1 MVVQRDSRQWCGRA
15 VAVAVLCGSVAA
27 GAAATAGRQT
37 NDLPRQQLPPI
48 LNESLAG
55 RDSFDRYCAACH
67 GATARGDGPVGPQL
81 KTRPPDLTQL
91 ARRNGGTFPA
101 SRVSAYVSGTGRA
114 LPTHGPAEMPVWG
127 PTFRAFEKDIRAQE
141 RIKNLVLYLASIQ
154 APSSAPGSDGAR
166 LFQEHCSGCHGS
178 GGTGAAPAG
187 LRRQPPDL
195 TQFTARN
202 GGVFPSERVARII
215 DGRDV
220 ASHGD
225 REMPVWGFAFRAT
238 RDGLT
243 QEQVAARIAA
253 IVKYLEAIQRRN
265 G

>member
-1 MVVQRDSRQWCGRA
+1 MQMTIRPWGGVFGL
-15 VAVAVLCGSVAA
+15 VLFAASGVA
-27 GAAATAGRQT
+27 GATGSTGRQV

-48 LNESLAG
+48 LSESLAG

-67 GATARGDGPVGPQL
+67 GTSAKGNGPVAPQL
-81 KTRPPDLTQL
+81 KTPPPDLTQL

-101 SRVSAYVSGTGRA
+101 NRITAYVSGTDRT

-127 PTFRAFEKDIRAQE
+127 PMFRAFEKDIRAKE

-154 APSSAPGSDGAR
+154 VPSSGPGTEGAR
-166 LFQEHCSGCHGS
+166 LFQQHCAACHGAK
-178 GGTGAAPAG
+178 GTGAPATA
-187 LRRQPPDL
+187 LRRSPPDL
-195 TQFTARN
+195 TLFTSRN

-220 ASHGD
+220 PSHGD
-225 REMPVWGFAFRAT
+225 REMPVWGFAFRST

-253 IVKYLEAIQRRN
+253 IVAYLEAIQRRN
-265 G
+265 S

>member
-1 MVVQRDSRQWCGRA
+1 VVVTLLA
-15 VAVAVLCGSVAA
+15 GSGAA
-27 GAAATAGRQT
+27 GATATADRQR
-37 NDLPRQQLPPI
+37 NDQPRHQLPPI

-55 RDSFDRYCAACH
+55 IDSFDRYCAACH
-67 GATARGDGPVGPQL
+67 GTKARGDGPVAPQL

-91 ARRNGGTFPA
+91 ARRNGGAFPA
-101 SRVSAYVSGTGRA
+101 TKLTDYISGTGRT

-127 PTFRAFEKDIRAQE
+127 PTFRAFEKDVRAKE

-154 APSSAPGSDGAR
+154 APSSAPGSAGAR
-166 LFQEHCSGCHGS
+166 LFQEHCAGCHGP
-178 GGTGAAPAG
+178 GGTGGAPSAA
-187 LRRQPPDL
+187 LRRPPADL

-215 DGRDV
+215 DGREV

-238 RDGLT
+238 RDGLS

-253 IVKYLEAIQRRN
+253 IVAYLEAIQRRN

>member
-1 MVVQRDSRQWCGRA
+1 MAVLRDTRHWYGRA
-15 VAVAVLCGSVAA
+15 MVVAVLTGSAAAVAA
-27 GAAATAGRQT
+27 TTAPQT
-37 NDLPRQQLPPI
+37 NDVPRQPPPPI

-55 RDSFDRYCAACH
+55 RDSFDLYCAACH
-67 GATARGDGPVGPQL
+67 GTTAHGDGPVAAQL

-101 SRVSAYVSGTGRA
+101 SRVSGYVSGTGRA

-127 PTFRAFEKDIRAQE
+127 PIFRAFEKDVRAQE

-154 APSSAPGSDGAR
+154 APTSAPNTEGAR
-166 LFQEHCSGCHGS
+166 LFQEHCAACHGS

-187 LRRQPPDL
+187 LRKQPPDL

>member
-1 MVVQRDSRQWCGRA
+1 MLHIKTGGWWGRA
-15 VAVAVLCGSVAA
+15 VVVTFLAGSGA
-27 GAAATAGRQT
+27 AAATATADRQR
-37 NDLPRQQLPPI
+37 NDLPRHQLPPI

-55 RDSFDRYCAACH
+55 IDSFDRYCAACH
-67 GATARGDGPVGPQL
+67 GTKARGDGPVAKQL

-91 ARRNGGTFPA
+91 ARRHGGAFPA
-101 SRVSAYVSGTGRA
+101 SQVTAYISGTGRT

-127 PTFRAFEKDIRAQE
+127 PVFRALEKDIRAKE

-154 APSSAPGSDGAR
+154 APSPAPGSEGAR
-166 LFQEHCSGCHGS
+166 LFQEHCAGCHGP
-178 GGTGAAPAG
+178 GGTGGAPSSS
-187 LRRQPPDL
+187 LRRPPADL

-215 DGRDV
+215 DGRDIV
-220 ASHGD
+220 AHGD

-238 RDGLT
+238 RDGLS
-243 QEQVAARIAA
+243 QDQVAARIAA
-253 IVKYLEAIQRRN
+253 IVAYLEAIQRRN

>member
-1 MVVQRDSRQWCGRA
+1 V
-15 VAVAVLCGSVAA
+15 
-27 GAAATAGRQT
+27 AGRE
-37 NDLPRQQLPPI
+37 P
-48 LNESLAG
+48 
-55 RDSFDRYCAACH
+55 FDGYCAACQ
-67 GATARGDGPVGPQL
+67 GAKARGDGPVAPQL

-91 ARRNGGTFPA
+91 QRRNGGAFPA
-101 SRVSAYVSGTGRA
+101 SRITAYIDGTGRT

-127 PTFRAFEKDIRAQE
+127 PTFRAFEKDIRTRE

-166 LFQEHCSGCHGS
+166 LFQQHCAGCHGP
-178 GGTGAAPAG
+178 GGTGGAPVG

-195 TQFTARN
+195 TLFTARN

-243 QEQVAARIAA
+243 QDQVATRIAA
-253 IVKYLEAIQRRN
+253 IVAYLEAIQRRN

>member
-1 MVVQRDSRQWCGRA
+1 VLHIEPRGWWGCAA
-15 VAVAVLCGSVAA
+15 VATLLACSGAA
-27 GAAATAGRQT
+27 GATVPAERQR
-37 NDLPRQQLPPI
+37 NDLPRQQVPPI

-55 RDSFDRYCAACH
+55 IDSFDRYCAACH
-67 GATARGDGPVGPQL
+67 GTKARGDGPVAPQL

-91 ARRNGGTFPA
+91 ARRNGGAFPA
-101 SRVSAYVSGTGRA
+101 TQVTAYISGTGRT

-154 APSSAPGSDGAR
+154 APSSAGSEGAR
-166 LFQEHCSGCHGS
+166 LFQEHCVGCHGP
-178 GGTGAAPAG
+178 GGTGGAPSAT
-187 LRRQPPDL
+187 LRRPPADL
-195 TQFTARN
+195 TPFTARN

-220 ASHGD
+220 ASHGG

-238 RDGLT
+238 RDGLS

-253 IVKYLEAIQRRN
+253 IVAYLETIQRRN

>member
-1 MVVQRDSRQWCGRA
+1 MVQREIRRWCGH
-15 VAVAVLCGSVAA
+15 VVTVAVLTGAIAA
-27 GAAATAGRQT
+27 VAAATTGRQT

-67 GATARGDGPVGPQL
+67 GTTARGDGPVGPQL

-154 APSSAPGSDGAR
+154 APSSAPGSEGAR
-166 LFQEHCSGCHGS
+166 LFQEHCAGCHGT

-202 GGVFPSERVARII
+202 GGVFPGERVARII

-243 QEQVAARIAA
+243 QDQVAARIAA
-253 IVKYLEAIQRRN
+253 IVVYLEAIQRRN

>member
-1 MVVQRDSRQWCGRA
+1 VAQLDTRWWRQTAGA
-15 VAVAVLCGSVAA
+15 AVLVTGAGIAAA
-27 GAAATAGRQT
+27 GAVLERQT
-37 NDLPRQQLPPI
+37 NDTPRVQAPSI
-48 LNESLAG
+48 LTDSLAG

-67 GATARGDGPVGPQL
+67 GTKARGDGPVALQL
-81 KTRPPDLTQL
+81 KTRPPDLTSL
-91 ARRNGGTFPA
+91 LRRNGGSFPA
-101 SRVSAYVSGTGRA
+101 SRVQAYIEGTGRA

-127 PTFRAFEKDIRAQE
+127 PTFRAFEKDIRTRE

-154 APSSAPGSDGAR
+154 VPSSAPGTDGAR
-166 LFQEHCSGCHGS
+166 LFQEHCAACHGA
-178 GGTGAAPAG
+178 GGTGGAPGG

-195 TQFTARN
+195 TLFTARN
-202 GGVFPSERVARII
+202 GGVFPSERVGRII

-253 IVKYLEAIQRRN
+253 IVAYLEAIQRRN

>member
-1 MVVQRDSRQWCGRA
+1 MVGVGSAGA
-15 VAVAVLCGSVAA
+15 VATNA
-27 GAAATAGRQT
+27 RQT
-37 NDLPRQQLPPI
+37 NDTPRVQAPPI
-48 LNESLAG
+48 LSESLAG

-67 GATARGDGPVGPQL
+67 GSRAKGDGPVAPQL

-91 ARRNGGTFPA
+91 QRRNGGTFPA
-101 SRVSAYVSGTGRA
+101 GRVTAYIDGTGRA

-127 PTFRAFEKDIRAQE
+127 PTFRAFEKDTRSKE
-141 RIKNLVLYLASIQ
+141 RIKNLVLFLASIQ
-154 APSSAPGSDGAR
+154 APTSAPGTDGAR
-166 LFQEHCSGCHGS
+166 LFQEHCAACHGS
-178 GGTGAAPAG
+178 GGTGGAPAG

-195 TQFTARN
+195 TLFTARN

-215 DGRDV
+215 DGREV

-253 IVKYLEAIQRRN
+253 IVAYLEAIQRRN

>member
-1 MVVQRDSRQWCGRA
+1 
-15 VAVAVLCGSVAA
+15 VAVLMAGVVA
-27 GAAATAGRQT
+27 GAAAASTGQT

-67 GATARGDGPVGPQL
+67 GSRARGDGPVAAQL

-91 ARRNGGTFPA
+91 QRRNGGTFPA
-101 SRVSAYVSGTGRA
+101 SRVEAYIDGTGRT

-127 PTFRAFEKDIRAQE
+127 PTFRAFEKDIRTRE

-154 APSSAPGSDGAR
+154 APSSAPGSEGAR
-166 LFQEHCSGCHGS
+166 LFQEHCAGCHGP
-178 GGTGAAPAG
+178 GGTGGAPAG

-195 TQFTARN
+195 TLFTARN

-215 DGRDV
+215 DGRDI

-238 RDGLT
+238 RGGLT
-243 QEQVAARIAA
+243 QEQVKARIAA
-253 IVKYLEAIQRRN
+253 IVAYLEAIQRRN

>member
-1 MVVQRDSRQWCGRA
+1 LAAVVTGA
-15 VAVAVLCGSVAA
+15 IAAAAAA
-27 GAAATAGRQT
+27 GTRQT

-55 RDSFDRYCAACH
+55 SDSFDRYCAACH
-67 GATARGDGPVGPQL
+67 GIKARGDGPVASQL

-101 SRVSAYVSGTGRA
+101 SRVSAYVNGTGRP

-127 PTFRAFEKDIRAQE
+127 PTFRAFEKDIRVRE

-154 APSSAPGSDGAR
+154 VPSSAPGSDGAR
-166 LFQEHCSGCHGS
+166 LFQDHCAGCHGP
-178 GGTGAAPAG
+178 GGTGGATASA
-187 LRRQPPDL
+187 RRQPPDL

-202 GGVFPSERVARII
+202 GGVFPSERVKRII
-215 DGRDV
+215 DGREV
-220 ASHGD
+220 GSHGD

-243 QEQVAARIAA
+243 PEQVAARIAA
-253 IVKYLEAIQRRN
+253 IVAYLETIQRRN